1 MRLIHDICTEANPN
15 VAMAFNRGKLPSAA
29 NDNPDY
35 EDFTS
40 VSLIDTSYAL
50 SRDIHVSHDML
61 LNLLI
66 RVILR

>member
-1 MRLIHDICTEANPN
+1 MRLIHDICTEANPK

-40 VSLIDTSYAL
+40 VSIFT
-50 SRDIHVSHDML
+50 
-61 LNLLI
+61 
-66 RVILR
+66 